1 MTQQTIAASELAHE
15 IFKAYDIRG
24 IVDRTLTTDITRL
37 IGRAFGT
44 EARARDVRTVV
55 VARDG
60 RLSGPSLIAALTEG
74 LLDSGID
81 VIDIGMVP
89 TPVLYF
95 ATYKLETG
103 TGIMITGSHN
113 PPEYNGLKMVMAGE
127 TLSGE
132 RIQALKQRIL
142 DGDFATGRGERRE
155 IDVKQD
161 YIERILSEGIL
172 PRAIHAVVDC
182 GNGVASEV
190 AIPLLSRLGCE
201 VTPLYCETDGAFPN
215 HHPDPSQPDT
225 LTDLIA
231 RVKETGADVGLAFD
245 GDGDRLGLVTPAGK
259 IIWPD
264 RQLILFALDI
274 IKQHPG
280 AHVIYDVKCSRT
292 VPAMI
297 KKAGGKPEMWKTGH
311 SFIKARLRET
321 NAQLAGEMSGHVFFN
336 DHWYG
341 FDDGLYA
348 AVRMLRI
355 LAADERGANAIFDAL
370 PDTVNTPELGIR
382 MAEGEHYRL
391 IDELVAAAEFDDA
404 EVSRID
410 GLRVDFPNGFG
421 LIRASNTTPTVVMR
435 FEGDDEA
442 ALEMIKARFRDL
454 FNAIRPGLELP
465 F

>member
-1 MTQQTIAASELAHE
+1 MATSELPHE

-24 IVDRTLTTDITRL
+24 IVDKTLTTEITRL
-37 IGRAFGT
+37 IGLAFGT
-44 EARARDVRTVV
+44 EAQQKGVDTVI

-60 RLSGPSLIAALTEG
+60 RLSGPSLIKALTDG
-74 LLDSGID
+74 LQASGVN

-95 ATYKLETG
+95 ATYQLETG

-127 TLSGE
+127 TLSGD
-132 RIQALKQRIL
+132 RIQDLKQRIL
-142 DGDFATGRGERRE
+142 SGDFASGAGTHSTV
-155 IDVKQD
+155 DVKKD
-161 YIERILSEGIL
+161 YMERILSEGSL
-172 PRAIHAVVDC
+172 PRSIHAVVDC
-182 GNGVASEV
+182 GNGVASEMAV
-190 AIPLLSRLGCE
+190 PLLSRLGCE
-201 VTPLYCETDGAFPN
+201 VTPLYCETDGTFPN

-231 RVKETGADVGLAFD
+231 RVAETGADVGLAFD

-274 IKQHPG
+274 IKDKPG
-280 AHVIYDVKCSRT
+280 AHIIYDVKCSRI
-292 VPAMI
+292 VPAVI
-297 KKAGGKPEMWKTGH
+297 KQAGGKPEMWKTGH

-321 NAQLAGEMSGHVFFN
+321 NASLAGEMSGHVFFN

-348 AVRMLRI
+348 AVRLLQI
-355 LAADERGANAIFDAL
+355 LSRDERDVDAIFDAL
-370 PDTVNTPELGIR
+370 PDTVNTPELGLK
-382 MAEGEHYRL
+382 MAEGEHYKL
-391 IDELVAAAEFDDA
+391 IDELVANADFSDA
-404 EVSRID
+404 EVSKID
-410 GLRVDFPNGFG
+410 GLRVDFDNGFG

-435 FEGDDEA
+435 FEGDDSA
-442 ALEMIKARFRDL
+442 ALEMIQDRFRDL
-454 FNAIRPGLELP
+454 FNTTRPGLELP

>member
-1 MTQQTIAASELAHE
+1 MNQQTMTASEMPHE

-24 IVDRTLTTDITRL
+24 IVDKTLTTDITHL
-37 IGRAFGT
+37 IGLAFGT
-44 EARARDVRTVV
+44 EAQQKGVDTVV

-60 RLSGPSLIAALTEG
+60 RLSGPSLTKALTDG
-74 LLDSGID
+74 LRASGIN
-81 VIDIGMVP
+81 VIDVGMVP

-95 ATYKLETG
+95 ATYRLETG

-113 PPEYNGLKMVMAGE
+113 PPDYNGLKMVMAGE

-132 RIQALKQRIL
+132 RIQGLKQRIL
-142 DGDFATGRGERRE
+142 SGDFSSGQGTRNTV
-155 IDVKQD
+155 DVKKD
-161 YIERILSEGIL
+161 YMDRILSEGSL
-172 PRAIHAVVDC
+172 PRSLHAVVDC
-182 GNGVASEV
+182 GNGVASEMAV
-190 AIPLLSRLGCE
+190 PLLTRLGCE
-201 VTPLYCETDGAFPN
+201 VTPLYCDTDGNFPN

-231 RVKETGADVGLAFD
+231 KVTETSADIGLAFD

-259 IIWPD
+259 IIWAD

-274 IKQHPG
+274 IKDNPG
-280 AHVIYDVKCSRT
+280 AHIIYDVKCSRT

-297 KKAGGKPEMWKTGH
+297 EQAGGKPEMWKTGH

-321 NAQLAGEMSGHVFFN
+321 GALLAGEMSGHVFFN

-348 AVRMLRI
+348 AVRMLQI
-355 LAADERGANAIFDAL
+355 LARDERDANTIFDAL
-370 PDTVNTPELGIR
+370 PDTVNTPELGLK
-382 MAEGEHYRL
+382 MEEGEHYKL
-391 IDELVAAAEFDDA
+391 IEELVANADFPDA
-404 EVSRID
+404 EVSKID
-410 GLRVDFPNGFG
+410 GLRVDFDSGFG
-421 LIRASNTTPTVVMR
+421 LLRASNTTPTVVLR

-442 ALEMIKARFRDL
+442 ALEMIQGRFRDL
-454 FNAIRPGLELP
+454 FNATRPGLELP